1 MKKIVK
7 IQPPHAF
14 DDYTRV
20 LSRLSEEDGGGF
32 LITFPDLPG
41 CMSDGE
47 TKEEALENGHDAFLS
62 WVSARSDQGK
72 AIPEPKTRPGNYVEA
87 DDPGAGGL
95 PFPVK
100 INNSETI
107 KAIEDAIGG
116 KNLSKAYN
124 TPEEMFEDLDA

>member
-47 TKEEALENGHDAFLS
+47 TEEEALENGQDAFLS

-72 AIPEPKTRPGNYVEA
+72 AIPEPKTRPGRPRRN
-87 DDPGAGGL
+87 P
-95 PFPVK
+95 
-100 INNSETI
+100 
-107 KAIEDAIGG
+107 DAH
-116 KNLSKAYN
+116 
-124 TPEEMFEDLDA
+124 

>member
-47 TKEEALENGHDAFLS
+47 TEEEALENGQDAFLS

-87 DDPGAGGL
+87 DVSGRFLARMPKYIHARLVKRAAREGVSVNALVLAFIAAGLGQ
-95 PFPVK
+95 
-100 INNSETI
+100 S
-107 KAIEDAIGG
+107 
-116 KNLSKAYN
+116 
-124 TPEEMFEDLDA
+124 